1 MVKIA
6 AALGVFFGY
15 PIQFFIMIRII
26 WPNIKQNSTNA
37 QKYPI
42 TIQVVLRFFMVLCTC
57 KYFFFFDFTI
67 FRYRV
72 CFFNQ
77 DFEAKSSLPYLIGLY
92 NPLARITT

>member
-1 MVKIA
+1 MIRKFYETFSNLIEEDSFIFCYFRYSLSQVVKIA

-26 WPNIKQNSTNA
+26 WPNIKQNSSNA

-57 KYFFFFDFTI
+57 KYFHFFFILQCLF
-67 FRYRV
+67 
-72 CFFNQ
+72 
-77 DFEAKSSLPYLIGLY
+77 
-92 NPLARITT
+92 